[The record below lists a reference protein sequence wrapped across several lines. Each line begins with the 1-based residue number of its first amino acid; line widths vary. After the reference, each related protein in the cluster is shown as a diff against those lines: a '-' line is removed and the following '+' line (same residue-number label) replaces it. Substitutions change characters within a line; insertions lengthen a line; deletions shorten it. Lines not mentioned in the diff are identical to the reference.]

1 MQHSLVFF
9 FAVILHLSHLLHLDA
24 SIHPFR
30 LPFSSKPFLLIPMSN
45 TTLPHTAWP
54 LSFLHQTVSTL
65 KAVAVTHSLW
75 HLQIPVDCQACNRKS
90 KKIYC

>member
-1 MQHSLVFF
+1 MHHSLVSF
-9 FAVILHLSHLLHLDA
+9 FAVILYLSHLHLDA
-24 SIHPFR
+24 PIHPFR
-30 LPFSSKPFLLIPMSN
+30 LAFSSKSFLLIPMFN
-45 TTLPHTAWP
+45 TTLFHSAWS

-75 HLQIPVDCQACNRKS
+75 HLWIPVDCEACNRKS